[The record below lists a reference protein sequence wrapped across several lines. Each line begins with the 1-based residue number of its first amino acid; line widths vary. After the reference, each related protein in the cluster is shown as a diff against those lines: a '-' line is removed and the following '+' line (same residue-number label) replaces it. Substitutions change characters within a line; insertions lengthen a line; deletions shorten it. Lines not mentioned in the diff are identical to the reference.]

1 MPGPERKVGG
11 TPTSTEAVFAP
22 VEGDLRRVRQRIRRL
37 TVSRIEA
44 IDECFSDLI
53 NRPGK
58 MIRSGL
64 MLLAAKAAGG
74 RIGRRH
80 IDYAAIIELIHTAT
94 LYHDDVIDQASVR
107 RGGASANAL
116 WGNAAAVLMG
126 DYLLSRAFSAG
137 AQLNDSAA
145 NKLLTETAGRI
156 CQGELMQNLQS
167 GNWNL
172 SESEYFSII
181 DGKTAALF
189 ACAAHLGVF
198 LSGGSESAIRRCRRF
213 GFELGRIFQITDD
226 LLDLLGT
233 EKDLGKTAGTDLV
246 LNKATLPVIYW
257 LEGLSERKRRHAL
270 RRLSTERDRQWVI
283 AELRQAGSIED
294 SRRVLENA
302 GRRAVRQLSALPESR
317 AKSAL
322 FRLTFSVIERIYQ

>member
-1 MPGPERKVGG
+1 MPGPERKAGG
-11 TPTSTEAVFAP
+11 TPTPTEAVFAP

-137 AQLNDSAA
+137 AQLNDPAA

-172 SESEYFSII
+172 NESEYFSII

-198 LSGGSESAIRRCRRF
+198 LSGGSEAAIRRCRRF
-213 GFELGRIFQITDD
+213 GFELGRAFQITDD

-257 LEGLSERKRRHAL
+257 LEGLSERNRRHAL

-283 AELRQAGSIED
+283 AELRRAGSIED
-294 SRRVLENA
+294 TRRVLENA

-322 FRLTFSVIERIYQ
+322 LRLTFDVIERI

>member
-1 MPGPERKVGG
+1 
-11 TPTSTEAVFAP
+11 
-22 VEGDLRRVRQRIRRL
+22 
-37 TVSRIEA
+37 
-44 IDECFSDLI
+44 
-53 NRPGK
+53 
-58 MIRSGL
+58 
-64 MLLAAKAAGG
+64 
-74 RIGRRH
+74 
-80 IDYAAIIELIHTAT
+80 
-94 LYHDDVIDQASVR
+94 
-107 RGGASANAL
+107 
-116 WGNAAAVLMG
+116 
-126 DYLLSRAFSAG
+126 
-137 AQLNDSAA
+137 
-145 NKLLTETAGRI
+145 
-156 CQGELMQNLQS
+156 MQNLQS

-198 LSGGSESAIRRCRRF
+198 LSGGSEAAIRRCRRF

-233 EKDLGKTAGTDLV
+233 EKHLGKTAGTDLV

-283 AELRQAGSIED
+283 AELRRAGSIED
-294 SRRVLENA
+294 TRRVLENA

-322 FRLTFSVIERIYQ
+322 LRLTFDVIERI